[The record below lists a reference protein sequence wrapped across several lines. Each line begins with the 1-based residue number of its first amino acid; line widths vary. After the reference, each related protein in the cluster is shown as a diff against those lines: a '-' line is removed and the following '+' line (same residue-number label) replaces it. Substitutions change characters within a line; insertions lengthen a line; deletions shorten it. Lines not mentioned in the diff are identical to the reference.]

1 MKTRSMN
8 SIDPTF
14 QKFFFLIIELWKKT
28 FSITFFTY
36 EQIMKWK
43 LLKAL
48 IHVDDLLMGHFLNDF
63 LHMDELLEPFC
74 SLSLSLISLVHPLF
88 CCVLEGHSYVFIRLL
103 NVLNY
108 FSIFN
113 VGKSS
118 YIKQGCQHP
127 FLDGYHWDVSQTSRH
142 PA

>member
-1 MKTRSMN
+1 MQNRLMHY
-8 SIDPTF
+8 IDP
-14 QKFFFLIIELWKKT
+14 FFKKKNFLINKLWRKT
-28 FSITFFTY
+28 FLTTFFTY

-74 SLSLSLISLVHPLF
+74 SLLFSLISLVHPLF
-88 CCVLEGHSYVFIRLL
+88 FCVLEGHSYIFIRLP

-113 VGKSS
+113 VAKSF

-127 FLDGYHWDVSQTSRH
+127 FLDG
-142 PA
+142 